1 MYIIL
6 LGAPGSG
13 KGTQAEKLSKHLGI
27 PHISTG
33 DIMRS
38 NPDPKIQAILSAGK
52 LVSDEQMI
60 EIVLNRLK
68 EEKKGWILDGF
79 PRTIGQADALKTY
92 PAKVLYFKIDDEIV
106 KKRLSLR
113 RSCSKCKAIYH
124 LENKPPVTPSVCDS
138 CGGMLVQRNDDLA
151 EIINER
157 LTVYHEKTAPLI
169 AHYRKEGSLLE
180 IPSSGSPEETYST
193 IIKLIDTVI

>member
-13 KGTQAEKLSKHLGI
+13 KGTQAEKLAKHLDI

-33 DIMRS
+33 EIMRG

-68 EEKKGWILDGF
+68 TETNGWILDGF
-79 PRTIGQADALKTY
+79 PRTIAQAEALKSY
-92 PAKVLYFKIDDEIV
+92 PAKVLYFKIDDQIV

-113 RSCSKCKAIYH
+113 RSCAKCKAIYH
-124 LENKPPVTPSVCDS
+124 LESKPPVSDSLCDI
-138 CGGMLVQRNDDLA
+138 CGGPLIQRSDDLA
-151 EIINER
+151 EIVKER
-157 LTVYHEKTAPLI
+157 LEVYHEKTAPLVE
-169 AHYRKEGSLLE
+169 HYRKDGSLLE
-180 IPSSGSPEETYST
+180 IPSSGSPEETFSMIT
-193 IIKLIDTVI
+193 KLINVI